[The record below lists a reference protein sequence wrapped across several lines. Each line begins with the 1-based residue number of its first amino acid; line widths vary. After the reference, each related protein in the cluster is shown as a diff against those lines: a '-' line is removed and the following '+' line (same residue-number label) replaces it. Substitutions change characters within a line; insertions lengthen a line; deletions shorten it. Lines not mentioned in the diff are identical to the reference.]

1 MAPKLTSEERERIVR
16 LLKEGKSQGKT
27 AKEVG
32 RHVSTVNRIAKA
44 EGIDSNIAA
53 TKKAIEAKRDYDLAE
68 RLLLL
73 NEGFDKA
80 RDILPEIKEPKDLQ
94 AWMIAVATGIDKRRL
109 EDGEATHRGETID
122 PERRKRM
129 RESLDE
135 VAAQRRKSMA
145 G

>member
-1 MAPKLTSEERERIVR
+1 M
-16 LLKEGKSQGKT
+16 LKEGKSQNKT

-32 RHVSTVNRIAKA
+32 RSPGLVNKVARE
-44 EGIDSNIAA
+44 EGLVNIQPPKNANGA
-53 TKKAIEAKRDYDLAE
+53 RRDYAQAE
-68 RLLLL
+68 RLALL
-73 NEGFDKA
+73 NKGFDKA
-80 RDILPEIKEPKDLQ
+80 EDLLGSIGDAKEL
-94 AWMIAVATGIDKRRL
+94 ASWMIAVATGIDKRRL